1 MLERMPTVEPEVEA
15 ARRQLERVLSSA
27 GFNRGERMARF
38 LRFVVERHL
47 EGRDSE
53 LKESVIAV
61 EVFDRSPDHDSKQD
75 SIVRTEAARLR
86 ARLTEY
92 YLGEGKGDSLV
103 IELPK
108 GGYVPV
114 LRQALAARR
123 SAATSNAQKAS
134 GFGGRMW
141 LATGLAGVTL
151 VTAVA
156 WPRFHRSEPIP
167 IAVLPLLNLSAD
179 PAYDYFADGLTSEI
193 IRNLSII
200 DGLAV
205 RSQTSSFAFKGKP
218 QKASEA
224 GRQLAADYILEGSV
238 LHSGYRLRIDAQL
251 VRVRDDFSLWSER
264 YDRELNDVFAIQD
277 EISRGIVN
285 GLRLKLGRGR
295 RRYET
300 SVEAYDLYLRARAEE
315 SRTGTYDRAAGLF
328 EEAIEK
334 DPSFAPAYEGLAA
347 AFARR
352 AGAFGFDRADA
363 LSKMKSAAEKA
374 IQLDPMLAEAH
385 SALGELYARENRW
398 EQSERSFR
406 RSIEIDPN
414 RGMSYVHFASD
425 VLLPMGRVE
434 EAIQKMRVAEKADP
448 LSSEVHFYLAWVLL
462 SASRYDEAASQCQK
476 LPEEYKYKHWCLGR
490 AWLGQGRI
498 EEAIRGLQAEGVDG
512 EQGSRGYGL
521 ARAGRRYEAEKLA
534 DASPSP
540 FTQSLIFAGLGDKD
554 RTFEALDRATA
565 LGAIRIGRMLTFPEY
580 GLLRGDPRVKALRRK
595 AGLPD

>member
-1 MLERMPTVEPEVEA
+1 MPSEEPDVQA
-15 ARRQLERVLSSA
+15 VRRQLERVLASA
-27 GFNRGERMARF
+27 SFSRGERMARF

-47 EGRDSE
+47 EGRDGE

-61 EVFDRSPDHDSKQD
+61 EVFDRSPNHDSKQD

-92 YLGEGKGDSLV
+92 YVGEGKCDAVV

-114 LRQALAARR
+114 LREALAPGPGLAPPQSRPGKR
-123 SAATSNAQKAS
+123 IWLGAA
-134 GFGGRMW
+134 
-141 LATGLAGVTL
+141 LAGVTL
-151 VTAVA
+151 ATAVG
-156 WPRFHRSEPIP
+156 WSQFHQSAPIP
-167 IAVLPLLNLSAD
+167 IAVLPLLNLSND
-179 PAYDYFADGLTSEI
+179 PANDYFADGLTSDI

-218 QKASEA
+218 QKAGEA
-224 GRQLAADYILEGSV
+224 GMQLAADYILEGSI
-238 LHSGYRLRIDAQL
+238 LRSGRQLRVDAQL
-251 VRVRDDFSLWSER
+251 VRVRDDVSLWSER
-264 YDRELNDVFAIQD
+264 YERELNDVFVIQD

-285 GLRLKLGRGR
+285 SLRVKLGRGR

-315 SRTGTYDRAAGLF
+315 SQTGTYDRAAGLF
-328 EEAIEK
+328 REAIEK

-352 AGAFGFDRADA
+352 AGTFGSNQTDE
-363 LSKMKSAAEKA
+363 LSKIKGAAEKA

-385 SALGELYARENRW
+385 SALGELYAREGQW
-398 EQSERSFR
+398 ERSERSFR

-414 RGMSYVHFASD
+414 RGMSYVHFAGD
-425 VLLPMGRVE
+425 VLLPTGRVK

-448 LSSEVHFYLAWVLL
+448 LSAEVHFYLAWVLL
-462 SASRYDEAASQCQK
+462 SGSKYDEAAGHCQQ
-476 LPEEYKYKHWCLGR
+476 LPDEYKFKRWCLGR
-490 AWLGQGRI
+490 ARLGQGRI
-498 EEAIRGLQAEGVDG
+498 EEAIWILQADAYDG
-512 EQGSRGYGL
+512 EHGSRGYAL
-521 ARAGRRYEAEKLA
+521 ARAGRRDEAEKV
-534 DASPSP
+534 ASAALDP
-540 FTQSLIFAGLGDKD
+540 FAQALIFAGLGDKD

-565 LGAIRIGRMLTFPEY
+565 LGAIRIGRVLTFPEY
-580 GLLRGDPRVKALRRK
+580 GLLRGDPRLKALRRK
-595 AGLPD
+595 VGLPDSSL